1 MDGPDNVSIPYRY
14 GIYNSEV
21 VVDKAAT
28 EEGFNSL
35 QVWYLQAATI
45 TFEIKSSSFNS
56 LQVWYLPI
64 RKKEE

>member
-1 MDGPDNVSIPYRY
+1 MVSTNNFCRLMDGPDNVSIPYRY

-35 QVWYLQAATI
+35 
-45 TFEIKSSSFNS
+45 
-56 LQVWYLPI
+56 
-64 RKKEE
+64 